1 MLTYW
6 IIGIVVTTFL
16 FSKFVNRKEF
26 VDYLQQ
32 SMEKCGIESTN
43 KKVANVALFLTF
55 IFVSLTYPYV
65 IYKILTNE

>member
-6 IIGIVVTTFL
+6 IIGLIVSTFL
-16 FSKFVNRKEF
+16 FIRFVDRKEF

-65 IYKILTNE
+65 IYKILRNG